1 MILPMVILRNRW
13 IFDIELVASAIAGKV
28 TIDFDVADGKHSRDD
43 VHSMSFRYIQGIASR

>member
-28 TIDFDVADGKHSRDD
+28 TIDFDGADGKHSRDD
-43 VHSMSFRYIQGIASR
+43 VHSMSFRYIQSIASR